1 MSKSQPPADTH
12 ADDPDSEFDLARAHG
27 TGAPGVVRALIV
39 DDEPLLRT
47 HLAHHLAQLWPE
59 LAIAGEARNGRE
71 AVDLVAQLQPDVVF
85 LDVHMPG
92 MNGVEA
98 ARLMGPDVQIVFVTA
113 YEQYAVA
120 AFEQGAID
128 YLVKPFDAERLGES
142 VTRLRRRIAERR
154 RLSAAEAG
162 LGQVTSLAGD
172 LADGGAPAGSSTAL
186 GSLPAG
192 DLDAVLAALAGE
204 LRRRAPAG
212 ERLQWIRAS
221 VGQMIKLIPVDEVL
235 YFRSDEKY
243 TLVVWVGGEALIRKS
258 IRELLDGLEP
268 ETFIQIH
275 RSTIVNLRFVAQV
288 IKGPNET
295 AEVHLKGRNETLSVS
310 RNHVH
315 WFRQY

>member
-1 MSKSQPPADTH
+1 MS
-12 ADDPDSEFDLARAHG
+12 G
-27 TGAPGVVRALIV
+27 TVRALIV

-71 AVDLVAQLQPDVVF
+71 AVDLVEQLRPDVVF

-128 YLVKPFDAERLGES
+128 YLVKPFDAERLAES
-142 VTRLRRRIAERR
+142 LARLRRRVAERR
-154 RLSAAEAG
+154 RLESGGLGRVTSLAPEAAEAG
-162 LGQVTSLAGD
+162 A
-172 LADGGAPAGSSTAL
+172 AAL
-186 GSLPAG
+186 GRLPSG
-192 DLDAVLAALAGE
+192 ELDAVLAALAGE

-212 ERLQWIRAS
+212 DRLQWIRAS
-221 VGQMIKLIPVDEVL
+221 VGQMIKLIPVDEVI

-275 RSTIVNLRFVAQV
+275 RSTIVNLRYVAQV

-295 AEVHLKGRNETLSVS
+295 AEVHLKGRSETLSVS

>member
-1 MSKSQPPADTH
+1 MSGFDDTGD
-12 ADDPDSEFDLARAHG
+12 APVAPRV
-27 TGAPGVVRALIV
+27 GAPGGARALIV

-47 HLAHHLAQLWPE
+47 HLAHHLAILWPE
-59 LAIAGEARNGRE
+59 LEVCGEARNGRE
-71 AVDLVAQLQPDVVF
+71 AVDLHAQLKPDVVF

-98 ARLMGPDVQIVFVTA
+98 ARMMGPDVQIVFVTA

-142 VTRLRRRIAERR
+142 VTRLRRRLAERR
-154 RLSAAEAG
+154 RAALSAASEN
-162 LGQVTSLAGD
+162 LASGE
-172 LADGGAPAGSSTAL
+172 GAPPAL
-186 GSLPAG
+186 PPRE
-192 DLDAVLAALAGE
+192 LDTVLAALADE
-204 LRRRAPAG
+204 LRRRAPASS
-212 ERLQWIRAS
+212 RLQWIRAS

-243 TLVVWVGGEALIRKS
+243 TLVVWIGGEALIRKS
-258 IRELLDGLEP
+258 IRELLDGLDA
-268 ETFIQIH
+268 ETFIQVH

-288 IKGPNET
+288 VKGPNET
-295 AEVHLKGRNETLSVS
+295 AEVHLKGRTETLSVS

>member
-1 MSKSQPPADTH
+1 MSATTPADEH
-12 ADDPDSEFDLARAHG
+12 DDAEVARPRATG
-27 TGAPGVVRALIV
+27 TPGAVRALIV

-59 LAIAGEARNGRE
+59 LEIAGEARNGRE
-71 AVDLVAQLQPDVVF
+71 AVDLVVQLQPDVVF

-142 VTRLRRRIAERR
+142 VARLRRRIAERR
-154 RLSAAEAG
+154 RISAADGG
-162 LGQVTSLAGD
+162 LGQVTSVAGD
-172 LADGGAPAGSSTAL
+172 MADAPGAL
-186 GSLPAG
+186 GALPASH
-192 DLDAVLAALAGE
+192 LDAVLSALAGE
-204 LRRRAPAG
+204 LRRRAPTG
-212 ERLQWIRAS
+212 DRLQWIRAS

>member
-1 MSKSQPPADTH
+1 MTDSDFP
-12 ADDPDSEFDLARAHG
+12 DDAAVARPRGA
-27 TGAPGVVRALIV
+27 GAPGAVRALIV

-59 LAIAGEARNGRE
+59 LEIAGEARNGRE
-71 AVDLVAQLQPDVVF
+71 AVDLVVQLQPDVVF

-128 YLVKPFDAERLGES
+128 YLVKPFDAERLAES
-142 VTRLRRRIAERR
+142 VARLRRRIAERR
-154 RLSAAEAG
+154 RMNTAEAG
-162 LGQVTSLAGD
+162 LGQVTSLA
-172 LADGGAPAGSSTAL
+172 AEAPEAAAAL
-186 GSLPAG
+186 GRLPPG
-192 DLDAVLAALAGE
+192 DLDAVLGALAGE
-204 LRRRAPAG
+204 LRRRAPVG
-212 ERLQWIRAS
+212 DRLQWIRAS

-295 AEVHLKGRNETLSVS
+295 AEVHLKGRSETLSVS

>member
-1 MSKSQPPADTH
+1 
-12 ADDPDSEFDLARAHG
+12 
-27 TGAPGVVRALIV
+27 
-39 DDEPLLRT
+39 
-47 HLAHHLAQLWPE
+47 
-59 LAIAGEARNGRE
+59 
-71 AVDLVAQLQPDVVF
+71 
-85 LDVHMPG
+85 
-92 MNGVEA
+92 
-98 ARLMGPDVQIVFVTA
+98 VTA

-128 YLVKPFDAERLGES
+128 YLVKPFDAERLAES
-142 VTRLRRRIAERR
+142 VARLRRRIAERR
-154 RLSAAEAG
+154 RMASAEAG
-162 LGQVTSLAGD
+162 LGQVTSLA
-172 LADGGAPAGSSTAL
+172 ADVADASGAL
-186 GSLPAG
+186 GRLPPG

-204 LRRRAPAG
+204 LRRRAPVG
-212 ERLQWIRAS
+212 DRLQWIRAS

>member
-1 MSKSQPPADTH
+1 MNPSHPPRDEREEGA
-12 ADDPDSEFDLARAHG
+12 PLAPPRGA
-27 TGAPGVVRALIV
+27 GAPGGVRALIV

-47 HLAHHLAQLWPE
+47 HLAHHLAQLWPGLE
-59 LAIAGEARNGRE
+59 IAGEARNGRE
-71 AVDLVAQLQPDVVF
+71 AVDLAEQLRPDVVF

-128 YLVKPFDAERLGES
+128 YLVKPFDVDRLGES
-142 VTRLRRRIAERR
+142 VARLRRRVAERR
-154 RLSAAEAG
+154 RASTTEGADNTVGGISASAN
-162 LGQVTSLAGD
+162 
-172 LADGGAPAGSSTAL
+172 
-186 GSLPAG
+186 
-192 DLDAVLAALAGE
+192 LDTVLAALAGE
-204 LRRRAPAG
+204 LRRRAPADG
-212 ERLQWIRAS
+212 RLQWIRAS

-295 AEVHLKGRNETLSVS
+295 AEVHLKGRQETLSVS

>member
-1 MSKSQPPADTH
+1 MTEPRRPA
-12 ADDPDSEFDLARAHG
+12 ADDESD
-27 TGAPGVVRALIV
+27 APPPHAADAIRALIV

-59 LAIAGEARNGRE
+59 LEIAGEARNGRE
-71 AVDLVAQLQPDVVF
+71 AVDLVEQLRPDVVF

-98 ARLMGPDVQIVFVTA
+98 ARLMGAEVQIVFVTA

-128 YLVKPFDAERLGES
+128 YLVKPFDVERLGES
-142 VTRLRRRIAERR
+142 VARLRRRIAERR
-154 RLSAAEAG
+154 RAASSGGG
-162 LGQVTSLAGD
+162 LGQVTSVAGQ
-172 LADGGAPAGSSTAL
+172 DGAAGEGAAL
-186 GSLPAG
+186 GRLPSG

-204 LRRRAPAG
+204 LRRRAPPGA
-212 ERLQWIRAS
+212 RLQWIRAS

-295 AEVHLKGRNETLSVS
+295 AEVHLKGRSETLSVS

>member
-1 MSKSQPPADTH
+1 MSGATPIDER
-12 ADDPDSEFDLARAHG
+12 DDEAAPRAAG
-27 TGAPGVVRALIV
+27 TPGRVRALIV

-47 HLAHHLAQLWPE
+47 HLAHHLAQQWPE
-59 LAIAGEARNGRE
+59 LEIAGEARNGRE
-71 AVDLVAQLQPDVVF
+71 AVDLAEQLRPDVVF

-154 RLSAAEAG
+154 RMGAGEGGLGHVTSLAAEAAEAG
-162 LGQVTSLAGD
+162 GPLAKV
-172 LADGGAPAGSSTAL
+172 PAN
-186 GSLPAG
+186 
-192 DLDAVLAALAGE
+192 DLDAVLSALAGE

-212 ERLQWIRAS
+212 DRLQWIRAS

-295 AEVHLKGRNETLSVS
+295 AEVHLKGRSETLSVS

>member
-1 MSKSQPPADTH
+1 MSGAKPSLADERDD
-12 ADDPDSEFDLARAHG
+12 ADVVRPHV
-27 TGAPGVVRALIV
+27 TGAPGAVRALIV

-59 LAIAGEARNGRE
+59 LEIAGEARNGRE
-71 AVDLVAQLQPDVVF
+71 AVDLVVQLRPDVVF

-142 VTRLRRRIAERR
+142 VARLRRRVAERR
-154 RLSAAEAG
+154 RMSAAEGG
-162 LGQVTSLAGD
+162 LGQVTSLASD
-172 LADGGAPAGSSTAL
+172 MAEAGGAL
-186 GSLPAG
+186 GSLPASH
-192 DLDAVLAALAGE
+192 LDAVLSALAGE

-295 AEVHLKGRNETLSVS
+295 AEVHLKGRSETLSVS

>member
-1 MSKSQPPADTH
+1 MNDAGEH
-12 ADDPDSEFDLARAHG
+12 DDFARARV
-27 TGAPGVVRALIV
+27 TGAPGAVRALVV

-47 HLAHHLAQLWPE
+47 HLAHHLAQMWPE
-59 LAIAGEARNGRE
+59 LEIAGEARNGRE

-128 YLVKPFDAERLGES
+128 YLVKPFDAERLAES
-142 VTRLRRRIAERR
+142 VARLRRRVAERR
-154 RLSAAEAG
+154 RMAAPEQGAGGG
-162 LGQVTSLAGD
+162 LGQVTSLA
-172 LADGGAPAGSSTAL
+172 ADTADAHGAL
-186 GSLPAG
+186 GRLPAG
-192 DLDAVLAALAGE
+192 DLDAVLSALAGE
-204 LRRRAPAG
+204 LRRRTPG
-212 ERLQWIRAS
+212 GDRLQWIRAS

-288 IKGPNET
+288 VKGPNET
-295 AEVHLKGRNETLSVS
+295 AEVHLKGRSETLSVS